1 MYSVTHS
8 LRAFL
13 LVASGML
20 WVISN
25 AEAESCSG
33 SNCKIGVL
41 FKGTYLEDTCDVVIN
56 NGSSTETVVLPTLST
71 ATLKS
76 NGAEAG
82 SVSFTILL
90 KGCPVKKTVSLWF
103 ASNDADSATGNMVN
117 ATGSEYSNNV
127 QLRLRNAAGSQ
138 MIINDRNSVQDYI
151 IPDAGGDISH
161 DYQAM
166 YYANSAGGVTPGLV
180 NAMASINLIYR

>member
-1 MYSVTHS
+1 MKPPPK
-8 LRAFL
+8 R
-13 LVASGML
+13 
-20 WVISN
+20 
-25 AEAESCSG
+25 
-33 SNCKIGVL
+33 
-41 FKGTYLEDTCDVVIN
+41 
-56 NGSSTETVVLPTLST
+56 P
-71 ATLKS
+71 
-76 NGAEAG
+76 
-82 SVSFTILL
+82 
-90 KGCPVKKTVSLWF
+90 
-103 ASNDADSATGNMVN
+103 MVN
-117 ATGSEYSNNV
+117 TTGAEYSNNV